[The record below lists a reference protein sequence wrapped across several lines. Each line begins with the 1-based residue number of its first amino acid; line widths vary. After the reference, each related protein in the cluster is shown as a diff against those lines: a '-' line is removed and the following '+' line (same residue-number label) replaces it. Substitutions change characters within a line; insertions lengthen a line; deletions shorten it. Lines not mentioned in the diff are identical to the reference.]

1 MEKSCKVKRSKLF
14 LILSVILL
22 MTMTGVCFADMG
34 NPGGIL
40 ILIPFLLS
48 FAVSVSIFWI
58 SLITGFILFV
68 ISLV

>member
-34 NPGGIL
+34 NRVYCVDIVEEKIEGL
-40 ILIPFLLS
+40 KK
-48 FAVSVSIFWI
+48 
-58 SLITGFILFV
+58 
-68 ISLV
+68 